1 MISHAPFEW
10 TIPTW
15 LKKLYRRGRSTRDVN
30 KLVWIPETDSERR
43 VYAALIIAGRPVT
56 NGELAALMKCSK
68 SQASK
73 DVAALK
79 GQVQKLRLGRE
90 VRISLPHSIN

>member
-1 MISHAPFEW
+1 MISHVPFEW
-10 TIPTW
+10 SIQHW
-15 LKKLYRRGRSTRDVN
+15 LKKLCCIRRQTQEEN
-30 KLVWIPETDSERR
+30 KLVWIPATDVERR
-43 VYAALIIAGRPVT
+43 VYAALILAGKPVT
-56 NGELAALMKCSK
+56 NRQLAALMKCSK

-90 VRISLPHSIN
+90 VRISLHSIN

>member
-1 MISHAPFEW
+1 MISHVPFEW
-10 TIPTW
+10 PIPMW
-15 LKKLYRRGRSTRDVN
+15 LKRMLLRQKNVRDEN
-30 KLVWIPETDSERR
+30 RLVWIPETEVERR
-43 VYAALIIAGRPVT
+43 VYAALILAGRPVT

-73 DVAALK
+73 DVAAVR

-90 VRISLPHSIN
+90 VRISLPPN